1 MQSLT
6 LQLQAIDSDGG
17 LRRLDCF
24 CKTSTEY
31 TIIFLQAASERN
43 TGNSPHRTS
52 RRRPF
57 DNPSTSS
64 GQRLRDR
71 LGFCDSPSRG
81 E

>member
-57 DNPSTSS
+57 DK
-64 GQRLRDR
+64 LRDR